1 MPDFEI
7 YSPSY
12 RRADKVISHHI
23 MPRLTYVVSESE
35 AEAYRSRGLRVWAV
49 PDSAQGN
56 VARIRN
62 YILDHAKSKRLM
74 LVDDDIKR
82 IGRMSATSKKI
93 VVLAPHEIEHY
104 FANGFQLCEDGDL
117 RFWGVN
123 ILPDRKAFK
132 ACTPFSFTSPILGP
146 VQGFNNL
153 DLRYD
158 ETLPLKEDYD
168 LSLQVLNKYRRA
180 LRINFLCYFCHQN
193 EIIGG
198 CAATRT
204 IEREKEQLARLRE
217 KWGSKIV
224 RIDRGSAAKSNKNT
238 KAKTKHDL
246 NPIIKAPIPGV

>member
-12 RRADKVISHHI
+12 RRADLVITHHLL
-23 MPRLTYVVSESE
+23 PRLTYVVAESE
-35 AEAYRSRGLRVWAV
+35 AEDYRKRGLRVWAV
-49 PDSAQGN
+49 PDKVQGN

-62 YILDHAKSKRLM
+62 YILDQAPTKRLM

-93 VVLAPHEIEHY
+93 VILAPHEIEHH
-104 FANGFQLCEDGDL
+104 FAAAFQLCADGGF

-123 ILPDRKAFK
+123 ILPDRKAYK
-132 ACTPFSFTSPILGP
+132 ANTPFSFTSPILGP

-158 ETLPLKEDYD
+158 ESLPLKEDYD
-168 LSLQVLNKYRRA
+168 LSLQVLNKYRRV

-193 EIIGG
+193 EITGG
-198 CAATRT
+198 CAANRT
-204 IEREKEQLARLRE
+204 IEREKEQLRKLRE
-217 KWGSKIV
+217 KWGSRIV

-238 KAKTKHDL
+238 TAKTVHDL